1 MKTTVETL
9 KGYIEG
15 AVKKTQY
22 PLWKLILLGIMA
34 GMFIG
39 SGAALSNVAM
49 HAIPSA
55 SLSRV
60 PGGCIFPIGLMLI
73 VFLGGE
79 LFTGD
84 CMVMMACMQKK
95 VTVLQLVKLLIIV
108 WLTNMIGGIVMALLI
123 LNSGQLEYSAGILG
137 AYTIKVALGKVSVRF
152 LGGVCSGILCNIFVC
167 AAVLMAEMAK
177 DMVGKIFA
185 IFFPIMVFVV
195 GGFEHCVVNMYYIP
209 AGILA
214 SENPKYAEIAMKKF
228 GITAEQLSNL
238 NVTNFLL
245 KNELPV
251 TIGNIIGGMVFVG
264 LALVLLNRKELAD

>member
-95 VTVLQLVKLLIIV
+95 VKVLQLVKL
-108 WLTNMIGGIVMALLI
+108 
-123 LNSGQLEYSAGILG
+123 
-137 AYTIKVALGKVSVRF
+137 
-152 LGGVCSGILCNIFVC
+152 
-167 AAVLMAEMAK
+167 
-177 DMVGKIFA
+177 
-185 IFFPIMVFVV
+185 
-195 GGFEHCVVNMYYIP
+195 
-209 AGILA
+209 
-214 SENPKYAEIAMKKF
+214 
-228 GITAEQLSNL
+228 
-238 NVTNFLL
+238 
-245 KNELPV
+245 
-251 TIGNIIGGMVFVG
+251 
-264 LALVLLNRKELAD
+264 